1 MEETEF
7 VISGKIALISCF
19 PPPSILQVLYQA
31 VNYQMEPVNT
41 ETGREVD
48 ETDSLKVNVIFFP
61 YNPLI
66 LFSITCM
73 FLFELPPLSLCGFVS
88 VLFSLC
94 VFLPLHIWWGVN
106 LVLWSSAPLFYL
118 CLPFSSPSA
127 LPALWC
133 LEWVLMF
140 HDLHFIPLCVQIGA
154 HLKLSVIILLL
165 YWCPSLVYV

>member
-7 VISGKIALISCF
+7 VISGKITLISCF

-41 ETGREVD
+41 ETGREGD
-48 ETDSLKVNVIFFP
+48 ETDSLKVNVFFS

-73 FLFELPPLSLCGFVS
+73 FLFELPPLSLCGVVS

-94 VFLPLHIWWGVN
+94 VFLPLHI
-106 LVLWSSAPLFYL
+106 
-118 CLPFSSPSA
+118 
-127 LPALWC
+127 
-133 LEWVLMF
+133 
-140 HDLHFIPLCVQIGA
+140 
-154 HLKLSVIILLL
+154 
-165 YWCPSLVYV
+165 